1 MNFAISGLLPTNPSV
16 DSVELYHPS
25 REFANTLPDLP
36 SQLSKKDLSGLWL
49 NGKLM
54 FCGMKMTNSPYFTCF
69 QLITNEGRYGPYWEE
84 NEHHANIYLR
94 TTQVSMLRP
103 EKNWELYAIGGKNE
117 FSTSVRIYD
126 LVSQGWRENTEAFLE
141 GDLYAYSCA
150 FNIDDTIYIFGKDR
164 IYQHKV
170 YENSSGPWQKKD
182 YEMNLHFPKCLKTSN
197 ENIILVMDRLSNVY
211 LFRNGFFQKITS
223 DFRLE
228 ESGFDFELSMLDGL
242 PTMIGGN
249 EIIVKQLSISDNMI
263 LSTTS
268 ATNQLSQKRRNFCL
282 VEVPISFFDEFE
294 H

>member
-1 MNFAISGLLPTNPSV
+1 M
-16 DSVELYHPS
+16 YHPS
-25 REFANTLPDLP
+25 REFAITLPDLP
-36 SQLSKKDLSGLWL
+36 SQLSKKELSGLWL
-49 NGKLM
+49 HGMLM
-54 FCGMKMTNSPYFTCF
+54 FCGMKTTIVPYFTCF
-69 QLITNEGRYGPYWEE
+69 ELKKNEDSSGHYWEE
-84 NEHHANIYLR
+84 NEHPSNYLR
-94 TTQVSMLRP
+94 TTQLSMLRP
-103 EKNWELYAIGGKNE
+103 EKSWELYAIGGKDE
-117 FSTSVRIYD
+117 LSTSVRIYD
-126 LVSQGWRENTEAFLE
+126 LVSQDWRENTEAFLE

-150 FNIDDTIYIFGKDR
+150 FNIDDTIYIFGKDH

-197 ENIILVMDRLSNVY
+197 ENTILVMDRLPNVY

-228 ESGFDFELSMLDGL
+228 ESGFDFELTMLDGL

-249 EIIVKQLSISDNMI
+249 ENIVKQLSISDDMI

-268 ATNQLSQKRRNFCL
+268 ATNQPSQKRHNFCL

-294 H
+294 N